1 MHKIIQNNTKKSPKI
16 KKVFDFYIF
25 SNIHVA
31 IATYCLTKITLLE
44 IGITESK
51 TASFVFLS
59 TLLSYNLIRFVRLN
73 TIKNWYNNWIT
84 KNTKALYFIS
94 AIGLLGT
101 LYYSIQLRFKAIL
114 TLIPFALATIFYVI
128 PIKKKSL
135 RKIARL
141 KIFLIAISWAGIT
154 VLFPLIQNY
163 MTIRITDWITFIQRI
178 LIVIIITLPF
188 DIRDIEYDAKELKTL
203 PQQIGI
209 KKTKIIGILLLISF
223 LILELFKSEK
233 TIINLLIIAI
243 ISGTLLIKAP
253 KKQTKYYSAFFV
265 EAIPILWY
273 ILVMV

>member
-243 ISGTLLIKAP
+243 ISGTLLIKAT